1 MSEEPAPAESRE
13 LVPAQELRSLAAFL
27 FNLIEA
33 QITRADT
40 KAGLVIAADSVLV
53 TGALFQAHHRAIA
66 LVFDGSAAASG
77 RLVGALMV
85 LMFGALLL
93 SIMHGLIAARPSLS
107 VKGDDGGSL
116 FFFSHIAG
124 LSDAEFRETFS
135 RLSVDQLQSS
145 LLSEVYN
152 TARIANDK
160 FARIRHSIDWLIV
173 SVVLWSLI
181 EIVLGLFP

>member
-1 MSEEPAPAESRE
+1 
-13 LVPAQELRSLAAFL
+13 
-27 FNLIEA
+27 
-33 QITRADT
+33 
-40 KAGLVIAADSVLV
+40 
-53 TGALFQAHHRAIA
+53 
-66 LVFDGSAAASG
+66 
-77 RLVGALMV
+77 MV

-116 FFFSHIAG
+116 FFFSHIAR
-124 LSDAEFRETFS
+124 LSDREFRETFS
-135 RLSVDQLQSS
+135 RLSVDQLQSA

-152 TARIANDK
+152 TARIATDK

-181 EIVLGLFP
+181 EIVLGLFA